1 MGPNPPAAQAA
12 PAYNGSTLTRKQQYR
27 RLYAQLDVDRQTFF
41 PHWRELNDYIMP
53 RRGRFL
59 VTDRNKGDRRNQKI
73 IDSTATMAA
82 RTMSSGM
89 MTGMTSPARPW
100 KRLTTP
106 DPDLAEYESVKEW
119 LHQVNQR
126 MDAVYLRSNWYQTL
140 PSYYYDLGIFGT
152 SAMMIEEDQRDTIR
166 CTGFPIG
173 SYLLGNDYRGDVRVF
188 MRKFS
193 MTVRQIVEKFVEPD
207 DRGYPD
213 KWDNISSRVR
223 DAWKNKKTEDWI
235 DVGHAVTINE
245 AADVTR
251 LSSKYKPFSDCYY
264 EDASTEEQFLR
275 ESGFDEYPIM
285 ASRWSV
291 TGEDSYGTDCPGMT
305 CLGDIKQ
312 LQLGEKRQ
320 MQAIE
325 KLINPPLVGPPALRN
340 FKVSEIPGDITYVSE
355 TRDQKLRTLH
365 EVRPEIQQLEMKQA
379 EVRNRIKRGFY
390 EDLFLMLA
398 YSDPANSKQPV
409 TAAEIA
415 ERHDE
420 KLLALGPVVQQVEQ
434 GLLKPSVERIF
445 SIMVRNGE
453 IPEPPKELEGVT
465 LRVEFISIM
474 AQAQKMVGVSGLE
487 RFSGFVGNL
496 ATAQA
501 ASPDS
506 PIWDKFN
513 ADETVDQ
520 YGDMMGVPPK
530 VVVPD
535 DQVAAVRNQRA
546 QQQKIAQASAL
557 AAQNAKTGQTLS
569 QTPTNQSG
577 NALSDVRDAITGA
590 APQQAA

>member
-1 MGPNPPAAQAA
+1 MGPNSPAANAA
-12 PAYNGSTLTRKQQYR
+12 PGYTGVTKKQHYR
-27 RLYAQLDVDRQTFF
+27 NLYAQMDIDRQTFF
-41 PHWRELNDYIMP
+41 PHWRDLNDYIMP

-106 DPDLAEYESVKEW
+106 DPDLAEYESVKSW

-126 MDAVYLRSNWYQTL
+126 MDTVFLRSNWYKTL

-152 SAMMIEEDQRDTIR
+152 SAMIIEEDQRDTIR

-173 SYLLGNDYRGDVRVF
+173 SYLIGNDYRGEVRIF

-193 MTVRQIVEKFVEPD
+193 MKVRQIVEKFVDPA
-207 DRGYPD
+207 DRANPD
-213 KWDNISSRVR
+213 KWDNISRRVR
-223 DAWKNKKTEDWI
+223 NAWKLGKNTEEWI
-235 DVGHAVTINE
+235 EVVHAVTINDDY
-245 AADVTR
+245 DVTK
-251 LSSKYKPFSDCYY
+251 LESKYKPFSDCYF
-264 EDASTEEQFLR
+264 EDASTEDQFLR
-275 ESGFDEYPIM
+275 ESGFDEYPVM

-291 TGEDSYGTDCPGMT
+291 TGEDDYGTDCPGMT

-312 LQLGEKRQ
+312 LQMGEKRQ

-325 KLINPPLVGPPALRN
+325 KMINPPLVGPPALRN

-355 TRDQKLRTLH
+355 TRDQKLRALH
-365 EVRPEIQQLEMKQA
+365 EVSPQIQELEGKQA
-379 EVRNRIKRGFY
+379 EVRNRIRRGFY

-445 SIMVRNGE
+445 AVMVRNGDV
-453 IPEPPKELEGVT
+453 PEPPRELEGVT
-465 LRVEFISIM
+465 LKVEFISIM

-487 RFSGFVGNL
+487 RFSGFVGQL
-496 ATAQA
+496 AIQQA
-501 ASPDS
+501 ESPGS
-506 PIWDKFN
+506 PIWDKFD
-513 ADETVDQ
+513 ADEVVDQ

-535 DQVAAVRNQRA
+535 DQVAAIRDQRA
-546 QQQKIAQASAL
+546 KQQAQAQA
-557 AAQNAKTGQTLS
+557 AAQAEAGSKTVKNLS
-569 QTPTNQSG
+569 QASTAPG
-577 NALSDVRDAITGA
+577 NALSDTASAVAGA
-590 APQQAA
+590 AA